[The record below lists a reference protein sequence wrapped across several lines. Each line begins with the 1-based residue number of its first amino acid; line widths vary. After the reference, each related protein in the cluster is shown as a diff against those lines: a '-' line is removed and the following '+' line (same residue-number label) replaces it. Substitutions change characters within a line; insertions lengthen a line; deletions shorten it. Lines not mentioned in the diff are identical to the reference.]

1 MRVMEGWDSIER
13 RGVLEVLEELLRDIT
28 VEVMVVM
35 EVKALGQTR
44 MVAVQGGMVVM
55 VLMEVLALAIVG
67 RMVEGRVFMVV
78 LVLVGGPGITLPPP
92 SRPGLQRLEGVAR
105 HTVRLLADA
114 MVEMTGLEELV
125 L

>member
-1 MRVMEGWDSIER
+1 MEGWDSIER